1 MSSWDPLSR
10 QHSFQPGSD
19 IISDGKLERLGCG
32 SLQEKSAVVEDVDLH
47 AVTLLSDCSGAH
59 PVTEAER

>member
-1 MSSWDPLSR
+1 M
-10 QHSFQPGSD
+10 
-19 IISDGKLERLGCG
+19 SDGKPERSGCG
-32 SLQEKSAVVEDVDLH
+32 SLQEKSAAVEDVDLH